1 MPTALEGFAFQHR
14 EDSPTGAV
22 RGLLLCDIASA
33 EVQSPEV
40 T

>member
-1 MPTALEGFAFQHR
+1 VSPPRWRGWDTYR

-33 EVQSPEV
+33 EVQLPEV